1 VSLWFGLFAGPLA
14 WTAHEL
20 LSYVLVRPAC
30 TASVLF
36 LEYLVTIAALA
47 VTGAGLYVAAP
58 RTELRPPQTTTEFIS
73 LTSIVLNVLFAFA
86 ILMEAIPNVVVS
98 PCL

>member
-1 VSLWFGLFAGPLA
+1 MSLWFALFAGPVA

-30 TASVLF
+30 SSSLLA
-36 LEYLVTIAALA
+36 LEYVVTLL
-47 VTGAGLYVAAP
+47 TLGMTFGGMYVAFP
-58 RTELRPPQTTTEFIS
+58 RAHFRPPHTTTEFIS
-73 LTSIVLNVLFAFA
+73 LTSMVLNVLFAFA
-86 ILMEAIPNVVVS
+86 IVMEAIPNVVVS

>member
-1 VSLWFGLFAGPLA
+1 MSLWFALFAGPLA

-30 TASVLF
+30 SASILF
-36 LEYLVTIAALA
+36 VEYLITIVALA
-47 VTGAGLYVAAP
+47 VTAGGLYVARP
-58 RTELRPPQTTTEFIS
+58 RTSMRPPQTTSEFIS
-73 LTSIVLNVLFAFA
+73 LTSVVLNCLFAFA
-86 ILMEAIPNVVVS
+86 ILMEAIPNLVVS